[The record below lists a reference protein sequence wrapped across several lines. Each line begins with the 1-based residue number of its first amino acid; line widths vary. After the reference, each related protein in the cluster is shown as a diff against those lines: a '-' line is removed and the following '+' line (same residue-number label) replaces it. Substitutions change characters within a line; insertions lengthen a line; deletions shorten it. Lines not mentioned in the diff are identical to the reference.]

1 MTGVCRELSKQTR
14 IVQYGLGPI
23 GCEIARLVL
32 QKKTLRLAG
41 GIDIHPK
48 KVGKDIGRLLGL
60 EHDIDVMVEKD
71 ASNVLSRAG
80 AEVVLHSTSSSLAS
94 VKDQILSCIVAGAN
108 VISTTEEL
116 AYPFSRSLELAK
128 TIDSE
133 AKSRGVSVLGTG
145 VNPGFVMDTL
155 PIFLSSVCHQV
166 ESVEI
171 VRILDASTRRL
182 PLQRKIGAGLTV
194 KEFKRGVEEGTL
206 GHVGLLESIAMLSD
220 GLGLRV
226 NHAEQIVE
234 PIIAE
239 RNLETQYLSVKKNE
253 VAGIR
258 NIGRGYRGNDLVV
271 LLRLEMYIGA
281 EKAKDKV
288 SIRGSPNM
296 NFVVEGGTP
305 GDPATAA
312 AVVNAIP
319 KVIEARPGLLSM
331 MDLRLP
337 SILIDA

>member
-1 MTGVCRELSKQTR
+1 MSKQTR

-32 QKKTLRLAG
+32 QKKNLQLVG
-41 GIDIHPK
+41 GIDIHPE

-60 EHDIDVMVEKD
+60 EHDVGVMVEKD
-71 ASNVLSRAG
+71 ASSVLSRAD
-80 AEVVLHSTSSSLAS
+80 ADVVLHSTTSSLAS
-94 VKDQILSCIVAGAN
+94 VRDQILSCVMAGAN
-108 VISTTEEL
+108 VISTSEEL
-116 AYPFSRSLELAK
+116 AYPFSRALELAK
-128 TIDSE
+128 RIDSE

-155 PIFLSSVCHQV
+155 PIFLSSICHQV
-166 ESVEI
+166 RSVEI
-171 VRILDASTRRL
+171 IRILDASTRRL

-194 KEFKRGVEEGTL
+194 KEFKRGVREGTL

-226 NHAEQIVE
+226 DCAKQIVE

-239 RNLETQYLSVKKNE
+239 RNLETQYLHVKKNE

-258 NIGRGYRGNDLVV
+258 NIGRGYRGKDLVV

-281 EKAKDKV
+281 EKPMDKV

-296 NFVVEGGTP
+296 SFVVEGGTP
-305 GDPATAA
+305 GDPATVA
-312 AVVNAIP
+312 AVVNTIP

-337 SILIDA
+337 SILVDA